1 MEAEDDEPT
10 PVFEIRNHLI
20 KSGPKKGETVK
31 KILLIIGQRIFKK
44 RRTLKNGNLVFTCNS
59 CQKIGDYV
67 SAIVAVEDE
76 ETDQYSVI
84 RTPVDKDH
92 KCWVK
97 GNEADIKLAKLEMCE
112 MVLED
117 PTRGLQDTGLPV
129 FLLDGEECIVK
140 GDQVFQ
146 DGRRILLFSTDE
158 HLRILARAREILGDG
173 TFRITP
179 HLWCQTFIISANI
192 GGSTFVPVA
201 YCLLPDKKKE
211 SYLAMFSMLKEALQ
225 RLDLELAAEFFF
237 SDSV

>member
-1 MEAEDDEPT
+1 M
-10 PVFEIRNHLI
+10 FEIRNHLI

-84 RTPVDKDH
+84 RAPVDKDH
-92 KCWVK
+92 KCWVT

-117 PTRGLQDTGLPV
+117 PTRGLQDIYETVRCKFSERMDANKRQIFLQDFPSFLSVKSLLLSKRREVIPADPTIVTDIDTGLPV

-179 HLWCQTFIISANI
+179 HLWCQTFVISA
-192 GGSTFVPVA
+192 
-201 YCLLPDKKKE
+201 
-211 SYLAMFSMLKEALQ
+211 
-225 RLDLELAAEFFF
+225 
-237 SDSV
+237 SVS